1 MPQLNTGS
9 LPQFTDLVKRSW
21 TTAID
26 QAPNIMRNSPVV
38 VSGAFQQNTGEYK
51 RYAERLDRNQYAAIR
66 EEGDT
71 ANQALVQ
78 YGYELDA
85 QVYTVAMEVSIT
97 KRMRVAGKYQ
107 DIIDKVTDLSNVC
120 PATIDLDLA
129 NRFTFAWSTTYS
141 RTAGY
146 GSPTTINIAVADGFA
161 LIYNAHTLTG
171 SSTTYSNQIPANPQF
186 SKGALENAEKLFVE
200 ETYNNLGEK
209 LAMKA
214 DTIVTTDD
222 LNTCHQVAELMKAT
236 ADVTSSNAGT
246 INVYKNK
253 YTHVVSERIAVT
265 AAGAPDT
272 TKRKYWFLAASAWTD
287 FYLDVLEEPYLKT
300 PMDGNNGEEFSSEN
314 WNYLTAA
321 TYLICIVTPKWV
333 KGSKGDGSS

>member
-1 MPQLNTGS
+1 MPQINSGS

-21 TTAID
+21 TDAIE
-26 QAPNIMRNSPVV
+26 QAPNIMRNSSIV
-38 VSGAFQQNTGEYK
+38 VSGAFPMNTGEYK

-85 QVYTVAMEVSIT
+85 SVYTVAMEVSIT
-97 KRMRVAGKYQ
+97 KRMRVAGKDQ
-107 DIIDKVTDLSNVC
+107 EIIDKVTDLSNVC
-120 PATIDLDLA
+120 PATIDLDLSH
-129 NRFTFAWSTTYS
+129 RLTFAWSTTYS

-146 GSPTTINIAVADGFA
+146 GSPTTINIAVADGLA
-161 LIYNAHTLTG
+161 LISAVHTLTG
-171 SSTTYSNQIPANPQF
+171 SATTYSNQIPANPQF
-186 SKGALENAEKLFVE
+186 SKGALENAEKLFVQ

-214 DTIVTTDD
+214 DVIVTTDD
-222 LNTCHQVAELMKAT
+222 ANTCNQVAELQKST
-236 ADVTSSNAGT
+236 ADITTNNSGAF
-246 INVYKNK
+246 NVYKNK
-253 YTHVVSERIAVT
+253 YNHLVSARIATT
-265 AAGAPDT
+265 AAGAPDS
-272 TKRKYWFLAASAWTD
+272 TKAKYWFLAASDYSD

-321 TYLICIVTPKWV
+321 TYLIAIVTPKWI
-333 KGSKGDGSS
+333 KGSQGNGAV